1 MNAAGAL
8 RNKGALAAGAIALF
22 AFLVV
27 YEVHFVTVVNDMG
40 EMNQRM
46 QTLSRSLASVRG
58 IDDMRD
64 ELKKLGP
71 ELTTVNRQLSAV
83 RRNTRAVEALPGL
96 ERRLAPVAQQMR
108 DLRTE
113 IGLMRSA
120 IDPLQP
126 MAGDVAGMRAGI
138 ARLLGDIEAIEAE
151 MQQVR
156 RHVSNIDRKT
166 GPPPPEALPTRAR

>member
-1 MNAAGAL
+1 MNATGAL
-8 RNKGALAAGAIALF
+8 RNKGALAAGAVTLF
-22 AFLVV
+22 VFLVV

-46 QTLSRSLASVRG
+46 KTLSRSLASVRG

-64 ELKKLGP
+64 ELKKLSP

-83 RRNTRAVEALPGL
+83 RRNTRAVTALPRL
-96 ERRLAPVAQQMR
+96 EQHLAPVAQQMR
-108 DLRTE
+108 DLRAE
-113 IGLMRSA
+113 IGLMRAA

-138 ARLLGDIEAIEAE
+138 AQLLGDIEAIEAE
-151 MQQVR
+151 MEQMR
-156 RHVSNIDRKT
+156 KHVSNIDRKT
-166 GPPPPEALPTRAR
+166 GPPPPDALPTPAR